1 MKITIKELIAY
12 LESKKEFVG
21 ETGIVEFW
29 MESESKNLEFVPSS
43 HPRGDV
49 MYDESGICLRIAKKA
64 QKPSFPFEGV
74 TYRAVYNAKTPF
86 LEGKTGRTINYGQT
100 GTFQKNNENVGFGL
114 FFPDGEE
121 ELAGIFVTENSFLA
135 V

>member
-12 LESKKEFVG
+12 LESKKGWVG
-21 ETGIVEFW
+21 ENGIVEFW
-29 MESESKNLEFVPSS
+29 MESESKNFEFVPSS
-43 HPRGDV
+43 SPKGDV
-49 MYDESGICLRIAKKA
+49 MYDESGICIRIAKKA
-64 QKPSFPFEGV
+64 QRLSFPFEGA

-100 GTFQKNNENVGFGL
+100 GTFQKSNGNVGFGL

-121 ELAGIFVTENSFLA
+121 ELAGIPITESSFLA